1 MTAVQPDHFR
11 LDRLKTPIG
20 EALLVTDADG
30 CLRMLDW
37 SDFESRLQRL
47 LQRQYGTA
55 VEITPGRAPAAM
67 RRVLDD
73 YFAGDLAGL
82 RTITWRTGGTPFQRK
97 VWKALC
103 GIPAGKTLSYGA
115 LAARLGM
122 PRAMRAVGLA
132 NGANPISVVVP
143 CHRVIGSDG
152 TLTGYGGGLPRKR
165 WLLTHEG
172 AEFRDQGLPRG
183 KATDAGWQRAGGA
196 SLVRNNGRENLGG
209 RASGRRRSVS
219 SPRVGP
225 TGGKL
230 Q

>member
-1 MTAVQPDHFR
+1 MTAAPPDRFHV
-11 LDRLKTPIG
+11 DRMKTPIG

-30 CLRMLDW
+30 CLRLLDW
-37 SDFESRLQRL
+37 SDFEARLQRL
-47 LQRQYGTA
+47 LHRQYGA
-55 VEITPGRAPAAM
+55 VEIVPGRAPAAT

-103 GIPAGKTLSYGA
+103 GIPVGKTLSYGA

-132 NGANPISVVVP
+132 NGANPVSVVVP

-152 TLTGYGGGLPRKR
+152 SLTGYGGGLHRKH

-172 AEFRDQGLPRG
+172 ASFRDTAPSRAV
-183 KATDAGWQRAGGA
+183 AT
-196 SLVRNNGRENLGG
+196 
-209 RASGRRRSVS
+209 
-219 SPRVGP
+219 
-225 TGGKL
+225 
-230 Q
+230 